1 MRHSIAAQRFAASWA
16 NRGLIAGFTLL
27 LSAATAAAADRPE
40 LDLKPGDKIAII
52 GNTLADRMQHAGHLE
67 ALLYSR
73 FPRHDLVVR
82 NLGFSGDELTLRLR
96 SAGFGTP
103 DEHLAR
109 VEADVIFAF
118 FGYNESF
125 AGVEGLAK
133 FRGQLDAFVKHTVN
147 QKYNGTA
154 PPRLVLFSPIAHENL
169 HDANLPD
176 GAANNARLKLYT
188 ATMAEVAANND
199 VAFVDLFTPTA
210 ALYAKESKPLTI
222 NGVHLNARGDQR
234 VAEIIDAALFAGRGL
249 PGSDP
254 ARLEQIRQ
262 AVLDKNFYWFNR
274 YRTTDG
280 YSIFGGRADLKFVN
294 GQTNREV
301 MQREMEVLDVMTANR
316 DRRIWAVAAGRRRCE
331 VDDSNTPPFIPVITN
346 KPGPLPGGKHLF
358 LGGEEAIAK
367 MTRRRR
373 G

>member
-52 GNTLADRMQHAGHLE
+52 GNTLADRMQHAGYLE
-67 ALLYSR
+67 TLLYSR
-73 FPRHDLVVR
+73 FPRHELVVR

-109 VEADVIFAF
+109 VEADVVFAF

-133 FRGQLDAFVKHTVN
+133 FRGQLDAFVNHTLN

-176 GAANNARLKLYT
+176 GAANNARLE
-188 ATMAEVAANND
+188 A
-199 VAFVDLFTPTA
+199 
-210 ALYAKESKPLTI
+210 
-222 NGVHLNARGDQR
+222 VHGHDGRDRGQER
-234 VAEIIDAALFAGRGL
+234 RAVRRPVHAHGG
-249 PGSDP
+249 PV
-254 ARLEQIRQ
+254 RQ
-262 AVLDKNFYWFNR
+262 
-274 YRTTDG
+274 
-280 YSIFGGRADLKFVN
+280 GRAS
-294 GQTNREV
+294 R
-301 MQREMEVLDVMTANR
+301 
-316 DRRIWAVAAGRRRCE
+316 
-331 VDDSNTPPFIPVITN
+331 
-346 KPGPLPGGKHLF
+346 
-358 LGGEEAIAK
+358 
-367 MTRRRR
+367 
-373 G
+373 